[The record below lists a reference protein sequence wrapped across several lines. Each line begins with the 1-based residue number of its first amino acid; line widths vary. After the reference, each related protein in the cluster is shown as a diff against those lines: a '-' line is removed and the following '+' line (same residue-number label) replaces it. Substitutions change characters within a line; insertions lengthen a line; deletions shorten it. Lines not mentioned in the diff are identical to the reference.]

1 MGLPDAT
8 IFPVRSRLS
17 GRVASEER
25 GDRVF
30 HIIRDRDPRDDPG
43 PHFERW
49 GGDQIVSKGH
59 RLQIIMEVRSPAA
72 MDGIASCPY
81 SGSALSPVACAAQ
94 VGTSRISEEDI
105 GPATKALSAP
115 GELTAQRSQGRKIRP
130 IRHRDQQVGV
140 LWIRLARCQGTDE
153 GDSGHSW
160 ELAGEAYESH
170 RFCQEP
176 GTERARCGRSS

>member
-72 MDGIASCPY
+72 MDGIASCRY
-81 SGSALSPVACAAQ
+81 H
-94 VGTSRISEEDI
+94 
-105 GPATKALSAP
+105 
-115 GELTAQRSQGRKIRP
+115 QRSRHWWAQPAELNYWRTSSCTPARP
-130 IRHRDQQVGV
+130 FTS
-140 LWIRLARCQGTDE
+140 A
-153 GDSGHSW
+153 S
-160 ELAGEAYESH
+160 
-170 RFCQEP
+170 
-176 GTERARCGRSS
+176 